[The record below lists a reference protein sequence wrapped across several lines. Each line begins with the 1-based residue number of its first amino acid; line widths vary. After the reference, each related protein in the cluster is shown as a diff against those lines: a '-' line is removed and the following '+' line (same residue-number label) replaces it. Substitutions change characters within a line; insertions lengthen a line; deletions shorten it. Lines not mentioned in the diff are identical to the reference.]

1 MYFLGNHRI
10 RKSLPKCYGYALSSV
25 TRCTLSATRNACD
38 ACLLLNHFSSG
49 MKYQLMIPDMVTT
62 LNMTLACQIMYRYQ
76 YGALVDQTYEIEI
89 ASIDRKVEG
98 GYQHL

>member
-1 MYFLGNHRI
+1 
-10 RKSLPKCYGYALSSV
+10 
-25 TRCTLSATRNACD
+25 
-38 ACLLLNHFSSG
+38 

-76 YGALVDQTYEIEI
+76 YGALVDWTYEIKI